1 MKTVPK
7 LVLLQ
12 GIYSM
17 ESNNAEKKYIIGF
30 IETELCE

>member
-12 GIYSM
+12 GIYSL
-17 ESNNAEKKYIIGF
+17 ESNNAEEKIS
-30 IETELCE
+30 LDL